1 MTFLQILV
9 IVIYLMFGL
18 KVVVRVV
25 KSLVKREKFLNDSNV
40 TLITGIVIVHILLG
54 LGWMVY
60 LFVRGLVHASL

>member
-54 LGWMVY
+54 LGWMAY